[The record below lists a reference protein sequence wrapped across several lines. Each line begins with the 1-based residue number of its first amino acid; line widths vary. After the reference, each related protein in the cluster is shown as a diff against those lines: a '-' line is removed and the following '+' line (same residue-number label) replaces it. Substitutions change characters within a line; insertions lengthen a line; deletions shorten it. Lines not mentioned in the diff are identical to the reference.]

1 MKKKYNKKY
10 FNNLLEEKGEEE
22 CKKEIKEIT
31 KKRRLNGRVKFV
43 LSQLS
48 HYKFKEHLKK
58 KSIEYGSEIII
69 VTEEFT
75 SKTCTNCGCQ
85 GTSYDKKRIK
95 QCVCG
100 VKIDR
105 DINGARNILIKNIK
119 KVVRPKGFD
128 IS

>member
-1 MKKKYNKKY
+1 MYY
-10 FNNLLEEKGEEE
+10 VIYLIINLKN
-22 CKKEIKEIT
+22 T
-31 KKRRLNGRVKFV
+31 
-43 LSQLS
+43 S
-48 HYKFKEHLKK
+48 KK

-95 QCVCG
+95 LCKCG

-119 KVVRPKGFD
+119 KVTK
-128 IS
+128 INKL